1 LHKTV
6 SFASPMALELALSE
20 LSKCLQ
26 VCPTFDL
33 TLSSVKLLV
42 QNYTVNLQPEKPKKK
57 KKKKPHHLT
66 MHCSRVV
73 QMLTKLT
80 QFQQ

>member
-1 LHKTV
+1 MHKTV

-57 KKKKPHHLT
+57 KKKKSPT
-66 MHCSRVV
+66 I
-73 QMLTKLT
+73 
-80 QFQQ
+80 